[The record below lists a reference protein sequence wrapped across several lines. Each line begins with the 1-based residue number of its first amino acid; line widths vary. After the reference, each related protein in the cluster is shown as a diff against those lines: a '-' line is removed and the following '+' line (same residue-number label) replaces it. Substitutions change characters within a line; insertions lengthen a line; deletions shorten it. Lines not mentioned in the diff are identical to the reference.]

1 MEVGMDRTGTTQT
14 GSAVYVMGLIGAL
27 VFYPSG
33 RTATTPGH
41 RGESTRYGVPAT
53 VHTPGHW

>member
-1 MEVGMDRTGTTQT
+1 MDRTGTTQT